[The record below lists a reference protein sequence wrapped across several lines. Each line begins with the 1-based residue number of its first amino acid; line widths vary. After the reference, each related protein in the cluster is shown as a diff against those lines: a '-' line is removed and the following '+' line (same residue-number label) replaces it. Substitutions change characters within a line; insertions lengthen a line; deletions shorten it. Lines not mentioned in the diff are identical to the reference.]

1 MIFLF
6 LNWDR
11 LQLAPEPDSSPD
23 SPFLDP
29 EASTSHCGL
38 QSVLPHTP
46 QAASTRG
53 PAHGGQE
60 DLADSGRGSASA
72 PSLLATPPRRS
83 AALGFAPV

>member
-1 MIFLF
+1 MILLF

-11 LQLAPEPDSSPD
+11 LQLAPELDSSPD

-29 EASTSHCGL
+29 EASTSDCGL
-38 QSVLPHTP
+38 QSVLPHTL

-60 DLADSGRGSASA
+60 DLADSGWWSAST
-72 PSLLATPPRRS
+72 PSLLASPP
-83 AALGFAPV
+83 